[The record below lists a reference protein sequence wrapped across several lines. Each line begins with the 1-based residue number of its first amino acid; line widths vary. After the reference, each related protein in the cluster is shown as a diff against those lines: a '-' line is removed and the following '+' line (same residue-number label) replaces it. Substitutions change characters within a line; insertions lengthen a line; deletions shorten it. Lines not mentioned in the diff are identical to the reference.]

1 MKKVFVPLFSMMLV
15 LSLFLGSFAT
25 AKAAPGDPPTV
36 TPVSG
41 DTDLSTEIVA
51 IPALPGITTLSG
63 GMLAPVGFPAGEAQ
77 FGGNGIRVTGMDSGK
92 ATACFY
98 LSAAAINQGWGGKV
112 GVWTGAKWLLL
123 PTTITLP
130 EETNN
135 AIACATISGNGTYAF
150 IKYVAEPAKL
160 PVLALPEC
168 GESTYAGPL
177 NLIFGE
183 TSATMSQAFV
193 NYETLL
199 PLSTPVSFQIL
210 QQDPAGFFHSGTSG
224 TGIVTFYQLGFGGTL
239 YLHRVTFT
247 PAIEFT
253 YDNYEDMNSFVFR
266 VILPTCY
273 ADFVYPDDMP

>member
-1 MKKVFVPLFSMMLV
+1 MKRSIISIFSCLLVF
-15 LSLFLGSFAT
+15 SLLLGSFAT

-98 LSAAAINQGWGGKV
+98 LSATAINQGWGGKV

-123 PTTITLP
+123 PTTISLP

-135 AIACATISGNGTYAF
+135 AIACATISGDGTYAF
-150 IKYVAEPAKL
+150 IKYVAAPAKL
-160 PVLALPEC
+160 PAQTSSC
-168 GESTYAGPL
+168 KYDTSGWYI
-177 NLIFGE
+177 NLGNNEMDYFIVVMTNMPDDTPATLTFI
-183 TSATMSQAFV
+183 SAV
-193 NYETLL
+193 
-199 PLSTPVSFQIL
+199 
-210 QQDPAGFFHSGTSG
+210 PAGNYYGFTTVDNVLVGNIN
-224 TGIVTFYQLGFGGTL
+224 TG
-239 YLHRVTFT
+239 
-247 PAIEFT
+247 E
-253 YDNYEDMNSFVFR
+253 
-266 VILPTCY
+266 
-273 ADFVYPDDMP
+273 ADFTASNFEILGDVTVTLQVEAAGCTKTFIEGFAYD